1 MKKCVEQSKVL
12 IVSDSPDRYEFLHY
26 HIKRHYLSPIWYP
39 NILSARKAV
48 ISMPFFMVVVDLS
61 LPIESKLTL
70 IREVCH
76 YQPDAQVITIEKT
89 RYLKKT
95 GVLSSFPSVV
105 SIDSISWFQDKL
117 EAYSRDGSCYRNVEP
132 KMIYLPSQ
140 SLH

>member
-1 MKKCVEQSKVL
+1 MKKCVEQSKALV
-12 IVSDSPDRYEFLHY
+12 VSDSPDRYEFLHC
-26 HIKRHYLSPIWYP
+26 HIKCHYLSPIWYP

-48 ISMPFFMVVVDLS
+48 RSIPFFMVVVDLS

-95 GVLSSFPSVV
+95 GALSSLPSVV
-105 SIDSISWFQDKL
+105 SIDSIYLFPDKL
-117 EAYSRDGSCYRNVEP
+117 GAYGVDGSCYRNVEP
-132 KMIYLPSQ
+132 TMICLPSQ

>member
-1 MKKCVEQSKVL
+1 
-12 IVSDSPDRYEFLHY
+12 
-26 HIKRHYLSPIWYP
+26 
-39 NILSARKAV
+39 
-48 ISMPFFMVVVDLS
+48 MVVVDLS

-95 GVLSSFPSVV
+95 GVLSSLPSVV
-105 SIDSISWFQDKL
+105 SIDSIYLFPDKL
-117 EAYSRDGSCYRNVEP
+117 QAFSVGSSCWRNAEP

-140 SLH
+140 NLH